1 VIVLDTNVLSEPLKP
16 VPDPAVLAWLD
27 RQVRRDLFLTTISVA
42 ELLAGVAMLP
52 EGKRRSDLQ
61 EAYTVDVFAQF
72 ADRILAFDRAAAEAL
87 PGITQRA
94 RAAGRPVS
102 FADSLIGA
110 IAVARGF
117 KVATRDASPF
127 EAMGIEVINPWRS

>member
-1 VIVLDTNVLSEPLKP
+1 MIVLDTNVLSEPLKP
-16 VPDPAVLAWLD
+16 VPDPVVLAWLD

-52 EGKRRSDLQ
+52 EGKRRSDLH
-61 EAYTVDVFAQF
+61 EAYTVEVFTEF

-87 PGITQRA
+87 PELTQRA

-117 KVATRDASPF
+117 AVATRDTSPF
-127 EAMGIEVINPWRS
+127 EAMGISVVNPWSS